1 MSDKRSD
8 IDSPN
13 PPEKRNAKTSPPR
26 AASDAPLDSWYMGGL
41 QGLIATTRHYIAK
54 EEGESSKVIQRLGE
68 DCAFIRWQDMRS
80 PIKFLRQMEGHPPL
94 RLGVEGFRPE
104 LVDDKNPARH
114 YMAFVVMGYH
124 LPYPLALVVLYLWEI
139 AGFVRYG
146 FKWSKADMRN
156 GLCGVRHGQAVR
168 RYGIEVL
175 PELMAAELGVKASI
189 ED

>member
-1 MSDKRSD
+1 MSDKRAKF
-8 IDSPN
+8 DSPN
-13 PPEKRNAKTSPPR
+13 PPETRKANMAPQR
-26 AASDAPLDSWYMGGL
+26 AASGAPLDSCYMGGL

-54 EEGESSKVIQRLGE
+54 EGETSQVIQRLGE

-80 PIKFLRQMEGHPPL
+80 PLKFLRQAAGHPPL

-124 LPYPLALVVLYLWEI
+124 LPYLLALVVLYLWEI

-146 FKWSKADMRN
+146 FKWSKPDMQS
-156 GLCGVRHGQAVR
+156 GLIGVRHGQAIR
-168 RYGIEVL
+168 RQGIEVL
-175 PELMAAELGVKASI
+175 PELMAADLGVKAFV
-189 ED
+189 EG